1 MKIIKET
8 DSGSILETIKILKSG
23 GIVSFATETVYA
35 LACDA
40 RNDIAVKKLYKIKQ
54 RQTSK
59 PISLI
64 VKNLA
69 TIRKNFILSREEEI
83 VANKFMPGAITLI
96 LQKKDNVNNLS
107 SLMNEGSNIFGV
119 RIPNHPFTLLLLN
132 EFNFM
137 IAATSCNISNQKPA
151 ISTLDVINY
160 FNEEIDL
167 LIDGGT
173 CAEKIASTVV
183 KINNKQHV
191 EILREGLIT
200 KNQILE
206 SILMLNETLENSTL
220 E

>member
-8 DSGSILETIKILKSG
+8 DSGSVLETIKILKSG
-23 GIVSFATETVYA
+23 GIASFATETVYA

-40 RNDIAVKKLYKIKQ
+40 GNDNAVKKLYKIKQ
-54 RQTSK
+54 RQISK
-59 PISLI
+59 PISLL

-119 RIPNHPFTLLLLN
+119 RIPNHQFTLLLLH

-137 IAATSCNISNQKPA
+137 LAATSCNISNQNPA
-151 ISTLDVINY
+151 INALDVVNY
-160 FNEEIDL
+160 FNDEIDL
-167 LIDGGT
+167 LIDGGS

-183 KINNKQHV
+183 KINNKEHV

-206 SILMLNETLENSTL
+206 SISTFNEISENSTL